1 MKIWDEVMAETDFT
15 IPYTVSVLQWLKLKR
30 DLSIHKVDQDAS
42 WTSVAERIITG
53 QSDMED
59 VLLHGL

>member
-1 MKIWDEVMAETDFT
+1 MAETDIT
-15 IPYTVSVLQWLKLKR
+15 IPYTVRVLHLPKLKR
-30 DLSIHKVDQDAS
+30 DLSIHEVDQDDS

-53 QSDMED
+53 QSDMEY